1 METHAVNAGQP
12 EAAARAP
19 DATAGIAPEVL
30 ADLVRRVSGAVQPLR
45 IILFGSAARGEC
57 KAHSDLDILVVAPP
71 GTHCRKTSAAIYR
84 QLIGFGCPVD
94 VVVATDEDLR
104 AYGSNPSLVYYPAL
118 REGKVIYGA

>member
-1 METHAVNAGQP
+1 MVTHAIDSGEPETAAQGTDTTAGL
-12 EAAARAP
+12 AP
-19 DATAGIAPEVL
+19 DVL
-30 ADLVRRVSGAVQPLR
+30 ADLVRRVSGAVQPIR

-57 KAHSDLDILVVAPP
+57 KPHSDLDILVVAPL
-71 GTHCRKTSAAIYR
+71 GTHCRKASAAIYR